1 MFSHTVPRKLLEQFA
16 YDDPRTRSKRLWQYQ
31 KGLPP
36 WWKASPGRATAWDGH
51 FAEPANAAKEE
62 QIELRLKQEFE
73 DPVNEFIEMI
83 GYRTFFL
90 DSRRIRL
97 LTGYIQI
104 LFTRSVGRQ
113 AASTVHAK
121 TKIDAFRALLVD
133 DEKLSELAA
142 RYTMEAIRLGLPI
155 TDVVMKEQVIAVIEK
170 QIAEHSG
177 PDEAQR
183 DYLQAVE
190 KMMVCQDEGMLNGQ
204 WGIMTTD
211 AALPFV
217 IGDAPVVTM
226 ERTEDNRL
234 YFGIGFARPNV
245 EVFLPVSPTACIH
258 VLPLVTRTRQVQPPS
273 VTEVNMAQ
281 AAFVT
286 KYCFGNINS
295 PEIDAVLQPQFET
308 VLLGITGFNTHHI
321 DHNQVLFD
329 ILMGRRPR
337 AA

>member
-16 YDDPRTRSKRLWQYQ
+16 YDDPRTKSKRLWQYQ

-36 WWKASPGRATAWDGH
+36 WWKASPRRATAWDGH
-51 FAEPANAAKEE
+51 FADPANAAKEG

-97 LTGYIQI
+97 LTGYVRM
-104 LFTRSVGRQ
+104 LFTRSAGRK
-113 AASTVHAK
+113 AASAVLAK
-121 TKIDAFRALLVD
+121 TKMEAFRALLKD
-133 DEKLSELAA
+133 DKKLSELTAK
-142 RYTMEAIRLGLPI
+142 YTMEAIRLGLLV
-155 TDVVMKEQVIAVIEK
+155 TEVVTKEQVIAVAEN
-170 QIAEHSG
+170 QIAGHSG
-177 PDEAQR
+177 PDEAQG
-183 DYLQAVE
+183 DYVQAVE
-190 KMMVCQDEGMLNGQ
+190 TMMAFQDEGMLNGQ

-211 AALPFV
+211 AAHPFV

-226 ERTEDNRL
+226 ERTQGNRL

-258 VLPLVTRTRQVQPPS
+258 VLPLVARTRQLQPPS

-281 AAFVT
+281 AAFAT
-286 KYCFGNINS
+286 QCFGNINS
-295 PEIDAVLQPQFET
+295 PEIDAVLQPQFGT
-308 VLLGITGFNTHHI
+308 VRLGITGFNTHHI
-321 DHNQVLFD
+321 DHTQVLFE
-329 ILMGRRPR
+329 ILMGRRSR

>member
-16 YDDPRTRSKRLWQYQ
+16 YEDPRTKSKRLWQYQ

-51 FAEPANAAKEE
+51 FADPQNAAKEE

-73 DPVNEFIEMI
+73 DPVNEFIELI

-97 LTGYIQI
+97 LAGYLRM
-104 LFTRSVGRQ
+104 LFTRSVGRK
-113 AASTVHAK
+113 AASAVNAK
-121 TKIDAFRALLVD
+121 AKMDAFRALLKD
-133 DEKLSELAA
+133 DKKLSELTAK
-142 RYTMEAIRLGLPI
+142 RTGEAIGLGLRA
-155 TDVVMKEQVIAVIEK
+155 TEAVVKETIIAVTEK
-170 QIAEHSG
+170 QIAEQGS

-190 KMMVCQDEGMLNGQ
+190 TMMAFQDEGMLNGQ
-204 WGIMTTD
+204 WGILATD
-211 AALPFV
+211 AAHPF
-217 IGDAPVVTM
+217 IISDAPVVTM
-226 ERTEDNRL
+226 ERTQGNRL
-234 YFGIGFARPNV
+234 YFGVGFARPNV

-258 VLPLVTRTRQVQPPS
+258 VLPVVTRTRQVQLPS
-273 VTEVNMAQ
+273 VTEVDMAQ
-281 AAFVT
+281 AAFAT
-286 KYCFGNINS
+286 KHCFGNINS
-295 PEIDAVLQPQFET
+295 PEIDAVLQPQFGT
-308 VLLGITGFNTHHI
+308 IRIGITGFNTHHI
-321 DHNQVLFD
+321 DYNQVLFD